1 MCTNCQQNN
10 ESFKK
15 IMLLHSGLLFVA
27 IPLGLQLE
35 KSNEKKRNKN
45 IRKINKSLEEGEK
58 GIVKFKINKQFV
70 EFYLE

>member
-1 MCTNCQQNN
+1 
-10 ESFKK
+10 
-15 IMLLHSGLLFVA
+15 MLLHSGLLFVA